1 MPREPNECY
10 AGSKRVRSV
19 NKPKTKVVRYFMA
32 VGLIVACLLYPI
44 GMALRP
50 LSSDGFGMLFL
61 LLWPTSILLMSG
73 EGGGTVSQIIAFVIS
88 AGANVAVYALV
99 GVPYGQNITTRW
111 DFSTA
116 FGFQIAERKSKII
129 ASRCTIYC
137 GMVRLLVLSTIAT
150 RTSE

>member
-1 MPREPNECY
+1 
-10 AGSKRVRSV
+10 V

-99 GVPYGQNITTRW
+99 GVAVSFCHRW
-111 DFSTA
+111 FFS
-116 FGFQIAERKSKII
+116 RPSPD
-129 ASRCTIYC
+129 
-137 GMVRLLVLSTIAT
+137 
-150 RTSE
+150 